1 MFKRESNKQLRTNKS
16 EQTNQN
22 TNKQTMK
29 GLVELGLE
37 NTYTHAPLCIQRRTL
52 LELAVAMNLI
62 TPKS

>member
-1 MFKRESNKQLRTNKS
+1 MINM
-16 EQTNQN
+16 N
-22 TNKQTMK
+22 TNKQTIK
-29 GLVELGLE
+29 ELVELGLE